1 MKNHIKTAQDPI
13 PVSRNIQKYSNSKRL
28 SAEIHKIIHECCHIS
43 TIPGTFPSIILCSL
57 FKSGNKQMCE
67 NQRGISLLSHLCKAL
82 TRLCANRISQY
93 CEKEG
98 ILPESQSAF
107 RKNRST
113 NDMVFTA
120 RLLQYSC
127 MDKNIPLYLAFIDIA
142 KAYDL
147 STDQLFGNFFIQ
159 LVFLPSYWHF

>member
-1 MKNHIKTAQDPI
+1 MKNHKATAQDPI
-13 PVSRNIQKYSNSKRL
+13 PVEIYKYSKSKRL
-28 SAEIHKIIHECCHIS
+28 SVEIEKIIQECWHTS
-43 TIPGTFPSIILCSL
+43 NVPDTFLDIILCSL

-107 RKNRST
+107 RKKQKYQRYGFHSSSSSI
-113 NDMVFTA
+113 
-120 RLLQYSC
+120 LLYGQKHPTVLGIYRYCKS
-127 MDKNIPLYLAFIDIA
+127 L
-142 KAYDL
+142 
-147 STDQLFGNFFIQ
+147 
-159 LVFLPSYWHF
+159 